1 MKQVE
6 KYLLKV
12 ALLLGIFI
20 MPFAASA
27 EEIDMKEKVA
37 KFLNDTGF
45 AGIYQR
51 PTVHSAGTF
60 IHIRSET

>member
-45 AGIYQR
+45 AQLF
-51 PTVHSAGTF
+51 AGDWLF
-60 IHIRSET
+60 LVMIVIS